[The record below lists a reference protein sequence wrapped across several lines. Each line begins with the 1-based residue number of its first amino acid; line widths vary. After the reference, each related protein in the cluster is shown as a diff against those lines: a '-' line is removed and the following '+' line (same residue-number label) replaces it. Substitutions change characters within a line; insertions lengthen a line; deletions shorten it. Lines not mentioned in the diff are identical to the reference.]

1 MKPRFLSLFA
11 VVVAL
16 AACATGPEVRSDY
29 DPSVNFAQYRT
40 YGFLP
45 RDARGGDPGYSSL
58 TDQRIREAIAGA
70 LEARGYQRSDN
81 PDLLVN
87 FSVTTK
93 DIQEVRQVPTA
104 MPPMGYYGWRDP
116 FYTPW
121 PAYTYETR
129 VDNYVRGTL
138 FVDLV
143 DADRK
148 KMVWEGIATGR
159 VTEKVRENPAAAI
172 DSVVAEIFSSYPFTA
187 GRGAN

>member
-1 MKPRFLSLFA
+1 MKARFLSLFA
-11 VVVAL
+11 LVAVVS
-16 AACATGPEVRSDY
+16 ACATGPEIRSDY
-29 DPSVNFAQYRT
+29 DTSVNFAQYRT
-40 YGFLP
+40 YGFLGW
-45 RDARGGDPGYSSL
+45 DARNPTPEYSSL
-58 TDQRIREAIAGA
+58 TEQRIRDAIAR
-70 LEARGYQRSDN
+70 EMSARGYQQSDD

-129 VDNYVRGTL
+129 VDNYTKGTL

-159 VTEKVRENPAAAI
+159 ITQKALENPEAAI
-172 DSVVAEIFSSYPFTA
+172 NGVVAEIFASYPFTA
-187 GRGAN
+187 GRSAN